1 MSREEKQK
9 PFTAYN
15 FKKLYN
21 KQYGD
26 IATLGKQHRYTPEQV
41 FNLAVKYFEW
51 AESNALKAAESSS
64 FRGRTYQDEVN
75 KPRVFTFNGLRL
87 FCGWSRCAM
96 EKWKKEPGFSEVM
109 EFIESVI
116 YEQKFQL
123 AANGV
128 INAAFI
134 AKDTGLTSLR
144 KSTLAQTQNQALQS
158 QRLEPMKCARR
169 FVISWRRSDYADMGR
184 FNSGAETR
192 H

>member
-41 FNLAVKYFEW
+41 FNLAIKYFEW

-64 FRGRTYQDEVN
+64 FQGRTYQDEVN

-134 AKDTGLTSLR
+134 AKDLGVDQPTQINVSSNSESSAAIAEVGADEVR
-144 KSTLAQTQNQALQS
+144 EAVRDILA
-158 QRLEPMKCARR
+158 E
-169 FVISWRRSDYADMGR
+169 I
-184 FNSGAETR
+184 
-192 H
+192 

>member
-64 FRGRTYQDEVN
+64 FQGRTYQDEVN

-128 INAAFI
+128 INASLI
-134 AKDTGLTSLR
+134 GKELGLD
-144 KSTLAQTQNQALQS
+144 QS
-158 QRLEPMKCARR
+158 PQINVSASAESSAAISDVSAEEVKEAVLDILEK
-169 FVISWRRSDYADMGR
+169 I
-184 FNSGAETR
+184 
-192 H
+192 